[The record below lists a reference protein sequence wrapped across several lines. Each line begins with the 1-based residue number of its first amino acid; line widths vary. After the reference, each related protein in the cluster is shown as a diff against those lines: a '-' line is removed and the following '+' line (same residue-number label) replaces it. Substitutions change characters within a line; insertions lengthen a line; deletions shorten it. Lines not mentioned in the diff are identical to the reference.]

1 MCFSDGDDY
10 VMPNYVE
17 HLLKLCLTYHADV
30 AYTVDMYTTFHNE
43 HIANSQ
49 VKVITPEDAT
59 ENILCYKVPIGVY
72 SKLFNREFLV
82 KNNIHFWKMFI
93 LERDSILIQLVF
105 RELIKW

>member
-1 MCFSDGDDY
+1 M
-10 VMPNYVE
+10 
-17 HLLKLCLTYHADV
+17 

-82 KNNIHFWKMFI
+82 KTISASWKMFI
-93 LERDSILIQLVF
+93 LERDSILIRLAF
-105 RELIKW
+105 RERIKW